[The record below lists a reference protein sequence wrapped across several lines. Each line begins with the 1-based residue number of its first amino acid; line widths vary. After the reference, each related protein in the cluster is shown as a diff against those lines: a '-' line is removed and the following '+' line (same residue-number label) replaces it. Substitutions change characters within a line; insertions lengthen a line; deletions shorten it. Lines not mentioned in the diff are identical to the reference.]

1 MNSGPMIDYDALQQ
15 DAMRGL
21 VRTVLGEVAKSGLPG
36 DHHFYISFNTR
47 APGVGL
53 SRRLKEKYPRE
64 MTIVLQHRFW
74 GLAVSEDRFEV
85 NLTFDGIP
93 ERLIIPFQSLLVF
106 FDPSVRFGHQLESA
120 DIGPDPRNIPP
131 AQSEAG
137 GAAATTAASRANA
150 NGAASTQ
157 AAARPVTQR
166 KPRPQKKP
174 RTSEPA
180 EKEMAPVAAD
190 GETAG
195 GGQPQATPKHA
206 TPKLA
211 TSQPD
216 TAGAAD
222 STEGAAKV
230 VSLDAFRKR

>member
-21 VRTVLGEVAKSGLPG
+21 VRSVLGEVAKSGLPG
-36 DHHFYISFNTR
+36 EHHFYISFNTR

-93 ERLIIPFQSLLVF
+93 ERLVIPFHALMVF
-106 FDPSVRFGHQLESA
+106 FDPSVRFGLQFESA

-131 AQSEAG
+131 VQDEAG
-137 GAAATTAASRANA
+137 AAGAPAA
-150 NGAASTQ
+150 AASTRANTAGAGTQ
-157 AAARPVTQR
+157 TGGRPAAQR

-174 RTSEPA
+174 RATEPA
-180 EKEMAPVAAD
+180 EKEPAPVAAA
-190 GETAG
+190 TAEPAS
-195 GGQPQATPKHA
+195 GGQPNAAPKPASTQPEPATVA
-206 TPKLA
+206 
-211 TSQPD
+211 
-216 TAGAAD
+216 
-222 STEGAAKV
+222 EGADGASKV